1 MTSNRN
7 YCFKEIVVASFK
19 ALLLQSWT
27 FLQWCFRHVWRCGY
41 IPCVKQC
48 EIWRKL
54 WGMVWY
60 LDIHVCII
68 YMYVS
73 TDSNINY
80 TNCKSTWFCINTILR
95 SVEDTKGICRSR
107 GKEHNS
113 QTKTDKTTR
122 GKQCRESNII
132 KEVSCDLTV
141 VWFIFRNCYTLCPL
155 CKKKKKLEKR
165 REIELHSSKV
175 KRKTEI

>member
-1 MTSNRN
+1 MSDDVFIFRVQNKVKSEEN
-7 YCFKEIVVASFK
+7 YGACF
-19 ALLLQSWT
+19 
-27 FLQWCFRHVWRCGY
+27 G
-41 IPCVKQC
+41 
-48 EIWRKL
+48 IWIYMYVL
-54 WGMVWY
+54 Y
-60 LDIHVCII
+60 I

-73 TDSNINY
+73 TDSNITY

-95 SVEDTKGICRSR
+95 IVQGTKGICRSQ

-122 GKQCRESNII
+122 GKQCRESDII
-132 KEVSCDLTV
+132 KEVRCDLTV

-165 REIELHSSKV
+165 REIELYSSKV